1 MFDPSEP
8 RRQLGKASAII
19 SRELAIDFVT
29 DVTPINNIAIAAA
42 VLRRTYFFSE
52 IGAFIIHSEN

>member
-42 VLRRTYFFSE
+42 VRAAPYIFF
-52 IGAFIIHSEN
+52 FQK